1 MTVKLKVENLTKI
14 FGPRPK
20 KVVPL
25 IEKGLS
31 KREILQKTGH
41 TVGVYNANMDIMEGE
56 TFVIMGLSG
65 SGKSTLIRCFNLLN
79 KPTSGAIYVDGENI
93 VKYNKEQLKFYRQK
107 KIAMVF
113 QHFGLF
119 SHRTVMENIEYG
131 LEIRGLS
138 KNERREI
145 AQKHIDT
152 VGLKGYE
159 NQYPDEL
166 SGGMRQRVG
175 IARALTNDPDIL
187 LMDEPFSALDPLIRR
202 EMQLE
207 LLDIQTR
214 LQKTIIFITHD
225 VNEAFRIGDR
235 VAVMKDGYVEQVGT
249 PEELLETPA
258 NDYIVEFTREIDRSK
273 VLQAENIMSK
283 PHSVVN
289 SKDGLHVAIKTME
302 EHGIS
307 SVFITDRNRKL
318 LGLVTIDQA
327 IDGLKNKKT
336 IDEVMT
342 KEVSTATPDE
352 YVQDIIPR
360 VLDSKYPLVV
370 VDETNRIEGIIL
382 RVHVLTSMISSS
394 CDENGDHADAG
405 EAVAELE
412 EPQAAE

>member
-1 MTVKLKVENLTKI
+1 MTVQIKVEKLTKI

-20 KVVPL
+20 KAIPL
-25 IEKGLS
+25 IEKGIS
-31 KREILQKTGH
+31 KREILDKTGN
-41 TVGVYNANMDIMEGE
+41 TVGVYNANMEIMKGE

-93 VKYNKEQLKFYRQK
+93 VNYTKEQLKFFRQK

-138 KNERREI
+138 KEERRQI
-145 AQKHIDT
+145 AQKNIDI

-202 EMQLE
+202 EMQQE

-235 VAVMKDGYVEQVGT
+235 VAVMKDGHVEQIGT
-249 PEELLETPA
+249 PEELLESPA

-283 PHSVVN
+283 PLSIVN
-289 SKDGLHVAIKTME
+289 NKDGLHVAIKSME

-307 SVFITDRNRKL
+307 SVFITNRERQL
-318 LGLVTIDQA
+318 LGLVTIDDA
-327 IDGLKNKKT
+327 IGGVKNRQT
-336 IDEVMT
+336 LEDVM
-342 KEVSTATPDE
+342 STDVVMAHPDE

-360 VLDSKYPLVV
+360 VLDSRYPLVV
-370 VDETNRIEGIIL
+370 VDETNHIKGIIL
-382 RVHVLTSMISSS
+382 RVHVLSSMISSAA
-394 CDENGDHADAG
+394 DDDHTEDP
-405 EAVAELE
+405 VAIDPVIE
-412 EPQAAE
+412 EMVIDQ